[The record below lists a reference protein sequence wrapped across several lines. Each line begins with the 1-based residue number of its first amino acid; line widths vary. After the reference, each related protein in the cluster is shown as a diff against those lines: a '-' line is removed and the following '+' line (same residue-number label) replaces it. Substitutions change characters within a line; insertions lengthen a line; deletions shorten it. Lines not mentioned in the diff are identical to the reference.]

1 MISHSAS
8 GETKRHA
15 LAMTLRAAMLN
26 QPINVMLAR
35 HGGKLPA
42 TALSDWLRVADM
54 AITVLV
60 TSPQHPAIAPPRRA
74 DPMNV
79 DVAKLAAAHF
89 AHSPPGAVVKSDQD
103 GMKFCNQCDR
113 RVTAAF
119 EAACKSKFC
128 SFRK

>member
-1 MISHSAS
+1 MSNAHAS
-8 GETKRHA
+8 ITTLCLRDLIIEAGEVVSVLQVIGSPRKAQVVRELCARLTGSVRS
-15 LAMTLRAAMLN
+15 RAD
-26 QPINVMLAR
+26 
-35 HGGKLPA
+35 A
-42 TALSDWLRVADM
+42 TTHPV
-54 AITVLV
+54 IT
-60 TSPQHPAIAPPRRA
+60 PPRRGH
-74 DPMNV
+74 PMNV